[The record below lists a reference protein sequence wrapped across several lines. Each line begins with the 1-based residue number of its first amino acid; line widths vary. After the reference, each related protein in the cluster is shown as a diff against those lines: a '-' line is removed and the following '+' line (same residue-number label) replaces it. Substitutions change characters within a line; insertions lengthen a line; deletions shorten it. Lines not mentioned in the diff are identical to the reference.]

1 MVPHLLREMGT
12 GTSVEAIALYELASE
27 LEVSDVV
34 GWPVAALGG
43 HRHATSI
50 NLPHL
55 LAACCEALATMDGN
69 AERRFKGA
77 LDQLA
82 KEPRR
87 KPKLAPER
95 PGVPLRGA
103 IDVICTCDED
113 LVQS

>member
-1 MVPHLLREMGT
+1 
-12 GTSVEAIALYELASE
+12 
-27 LEVSDVV
+27 
-34 GWPVAALGG
+34 
-43 HRHATSI
+43 
-50 NLPHL
+50 
-55 LAACCEALATMDGN
+55 MDSN

-82 KEPRR
+82 EEPRR

-95 PGVPLRGA
+95 AGVPLRGA